1 MSYMFNKEGK
11 SMLKKL
17 TIPLIIFL
25 FIVSCEKS
33 PKKNIQTTLPKPT
46 LTLKSGDYTMDN
58 DNSSI
63 KWTGRELS
71 TKSHYGSLQMK
82 DGSITINTDGTVN
95 GIIKIDMTTIDCEDL
110 QGRSKASLERHLRS
124 DDFFSVE
131 SHPIATLT
139 FKSEGG
145 IGAGNK
151 LAFNG
156 DLEIKGISHPIS
168 FESEVKSVDPKV
180 NALIDMTFDRSK
192 YNVRF
197 RSGTFFQNLGDKLI
211 YDDIELSVDIKTL

>member
-1 MSYMFNKEGK
+1 
-11 SMLKKL
+11 MLKKFL
-17 TIPLIIFL
+17 IPAILIL

-33 PKKNIQTTLPKPT
+33 SKKKIDTSLPKPT
-46 LTLKSGDYTMDN
+46 LSLSSGDYVMDN

-82 DGSITINTDGTVN
+82 NGSLTVNTDGTIN

-168 FESEVKSVDPKV
+168 FESEVKSVYPKV
-180 NALIDMTFDRSK
+180 SALVDMTFDRSK

-211 YDDIELSVDIKTL
+211 YDDIEISVDIRTL

>member
-1 MSYMFNKEGK
+1 
-11 SMLKKL
+11 MLKKFL
-17 TIPLIIFL
+17 IPTILIL

-33 PKKNIQTTLPKPT
+33 SKKKIDTSLPKPT
-46 LTLKSGDYTMDN
+46 LSLSSGDYIMDN

-82 DGSITINTDGTVN
+82 NGSLTVNTDGTVN

-168 FESEVKSVDPKV
+168 FESEVKNVDPKV
-180 NALIDMTFDRSK
+180 SALVNMTFDRSK

-211 YDDIELSVDIKTL
+211 YDDIEISVDIRTL

>member
-1 MSYMFNKEGK
+1 
-11 SMLKKL
+11 MLKKFL
-17 TIPLIIFL
+17 IPAILIL

-33 PKKNIQTTLPKPT
+33 SKKKINTSLPKPT
-46 LTLKSGDYTMDN
+46 LSLSSGDYVMDN

-82 DGSITINTDGTVN
+82 NGSLTINIDGTVN

-145 IGAGNK
+145 IAAGNK

-168 FESEVKSVDPKV
+168 FESEVKNVDPKV
-180 NALIDMTFDRSK
+180 SALVNMTFDRSK

-211 YDDIELSVDIKTL
+211 YDDIEISVDIRTL

>member
-1 MSYMFNKEGK
+1 
-11 SMLKKL
+11 MLKKFL
-17 TIPLIIFL
+17 IPAILIL

-33 PKKNIQTTLPKPT
+33 SKKKIDTSLPKPT
-46 LTLKSGDYTMDN
+46 LSLSSGDYVMDN

-82 DGSITINTDGTVN
+82 NGSLTVNTDGTIN

-145 IGAGNK
+145 IRAGNK

-180 NALIDMTFDRSK
+180 AALVDMTFDRSK

-211 YDDIELSVDIKTL
+211 YDDIEISVDIRTL

>member
-1 MSYMFNKEGK
+1 
-11 SMLKKL
+11 MLKKFL
-17 TIPLIIFL
+17 IPAILLL

-33 PKKNIQTTLPKPT
+33 SKKKINTSLPKPT
-46 LTLKSGDYTMDN
+46 LSLSSGDYVMDN

-82 DGSITINTDGTVN
+82 NGSLTVNTDGTVN

-168 FESEVKSVDPKV
+168 FESEVKNVDPKV
-180 NALIDMTFDRSK
+180 NALVDMTFDRSK

-211 YDDIELSVDIKTL
+211 YDDIEISVDIRTL

>member
-1 MSYMFNKEGK
+1 
-11 SMLKKL
+11 MLKKFL
-17 TIPLIIFL
+17 IPTILIL

-33 PKKNIQTTLPKPT
+33 SRKKIDTSLPKPA
-46 LTLKSGDYTMDN
+46 LSLSSGDYVMDKN
-58 DNSSI
+58 NSSI

-82 DGSITINTDGTVN
+82 NGSLTVNTDGTVN

-180 NALIDMTFDRSK
+180 SALVDMTFDRSK

-211 YDDIELSVDIKTL
+211 YDDIEISVDIRTL

>member
-1 MSYMFNKEGK
+1 
-11 SMLKKL
+11 MLKKFL
-17 TIPLIIFL
+17 IPTILIL

-33 PKKNIQTTLPKPT
+33 SKKKINTSLPKPT
-46 LTLKSGDYTMDN
+46 LSLSSGDYEMDN

-82 DGSITINTDGTVN
+82 NGSLTVNTDGTVN

>member
-1 MSYMFNKEGK
+1 
-11 SMLKKL
+11 MLKKFL
-17 TIPLIIFL
+17 IPAILLL

-33 PKKNIQTTLPKPT
+33 SKKKINTSLSKPT
-46 LTLKSGDYTMDN
+46 LSLSSGDYVMDN

-82 DGSITINTDGTVN
+82 NGSLTVNTDGTVN

-168 FESEVKSVDPKV
+168 FESELKSVDPKV
-180 NALIDMTFDRSK
+180 SALVDMTFDRSK

-211 YDDIELSVDIKTL
+211 YDDIEISVDIRTL

>member
-1 MSYMFNKEGK
+1 
-11 SMLKKL
+11 MLKKFL
-17 TIPLIIFL
+17 IPAILLL

-33 PKKNIQTTLPKPT
+33 SKKKIDTSLPKPT
-46 LTLKSGDYTMDN
+46 LSLSSGDYIMDN

-82 DGSITINTDGTVN
+82 NGSLTVNTDGTIN

-180 NALIDMTFDRSK
+180 TALVDMTFDRSK

-211 YDDIELSVDIKTL
+211 YDDIEISVDIRTL

>member
-1 MSYMFNKEGK
+1 
-11 SMLKKL
+11 MLKKFL
-17 TIPLIIFL
+17 IPAILIL

-33 PKKNIQTTLPKPT
+33 SKKKINTSLPKPT
-46 LTLKSGDYTMDN
+46 LSLSSGDYVMDN

-63 KWTGRELS
+63 KWTGKELS

-82 DGSITINTDGTVN
+82 NGSLTVNTDGTVN

-168 FESEVKSVDPKV
+168 FESEVKNVDPKV
-180 NALIDMTFDRSK
+180 SALVNMTFDRSK

-211 YDDIELSVDIKTL
+211 YDDIEISVDIRTL

>member
-1 MSYMFNKEGK
+1 
-11 SMLKKL
+11 MLKKFL
-17 TIPLIIFL
+17 IPAILIL

-33 PKKNIQTTLPKPT
+33 SKKKINTSLPKPT
-46 LTLKSGDYTMDN
+46 LSLSSGDYVMDN

-82 DGSITINTDGTVN
+82 NGSLTVNTDGTVN

-145 IGAGNK
+145 IEAGNK

-180 NALIDMTFDRSK
+180 SALVDMTFDRSK

-211 YDDIELSVDIKTL
+211 YDDIEISVDIRTL

>member
-1 MSYMFNKEGK
+1 
-11 SMLKKL
+11 MLKKFL
-17 TIPLIIFL
+17 IPAILIL

-33 PKKNIQTTLPKPT
+33 SKKKINTSLPKPT
-46 LTLKSGDYTMDN
+46 LSLSSGDYVMDN

-82 DGSITINTDGTVN
+82 NGSLTVNTDGTVN

-180 NALIDMTFDRSK
+180 TALVDMTFDRSK

-211 YDDIELSVDIKTL
+211 YDDIEITVDIITL

>member
-1 MSYMFNKEGK
+1 
-11 SMLKKL
+11 MLKKFL
-17 TIPLIIFL
+17 IPAILL
-25 FIVSCEKS
+25 SFIVSCEKS
-33 PKKNIQTTLPKPT
+33 SKKKISTSLPKPT
-46 LTLKSGDYTMDN
+46 LSLSSGDYVMDN

-82 DGSITINTDGTVN
+82 NGSLTVNTDGTVN

-168 FESEVKSVDPKV
+168 FESELKSVDPKV
-180 NALIDMTFDRSK
+180 SALVDMTFDRSK

-211 YDDIELSVDIKTL
+211 YDDIEISVDIRTL

>member
-1 MSYMFNKEGK
+1 
-11 SMLKKL
+11 MLKKFL
-17 TIPLIIFL
+17 IPTILIL

-33 PKKNIQTTLPKPT
+33 SKKKIDTSLPKPT
-46 LTLKSGDYTMDN
+46 LSLSSGDYVMDN

-82 DGSITINTDGTVN
+82 NGSLTVNTDGTVN

>member
-1 MSYMFNKEGK
+1 
-11 SMLKKL
+11 MLKKFL
-17 TIPLIIFL
+17 IPAILLL
-25 FIVSCEKS
+25 FIASCEKS
-33 PKKNIQTTLPKPT
+33 SKKKINTSLPKPT
-46 LTLKSGDYTMDN
+46 LSLSSGDYVMDN

-82 DGSITINTDGTVN
+82 NGSLTVNTDGTVN

-180 NALIDMTFDRSK
+180 TALVDMTFDRSK

-211 YDDIELSVDIKTL
+211 YDDIEISVDIRTL

>member
-1 MSYMFNKEGK
+1 
-11 SMLKKL
+11 MLKKFL
-17 TIPLIIFL
+17 IPAILIL

-33 PKKNIQTTLPKPT
+33 SKKKINTSLPKPT
-46 LTLKSGDYTMDN
+46 LSLSSGDYVMDN

-82 DGSITINTDGTVN
+82 NGSLTVNTDGTVN

-145 IGAGNK
+145 IEAGNK

-168 FESEVKSVDPKV
+168 FESELKSVDPKV
-180 NALIDMTFDRSK
+180 SALVDMTFDRSK

-211 YDDIELSVDIKTL
+211 YDDIEISVDIRTL

>member
-1 MSYMFNKEGK
+1 
-11 SMLKKL
+11 MLKKFL
-17 TIPLIIFL
+17 IPAILIL

-33 PKKNIQTTLPKPT
+33 TKKKINTSLPKPT
-46 LTLKSGDYTMDN
+46 LSLSSGDYVMDN

-82 DGSITINTDGTVN
+82 NGSLTVNTDGTVN
-95 GIIKIDMTTIDCEDL
+95 GTIKIDMTTIDCEDL

-168 FESEVKSVDPKV
+168 FESEVKNVDPKV
-180 NALIDMTFDRSK
+180 SALVNMTFDRSK

-211 YDDIELSVDIKTL
+211 YDDIEISVDIRTL

>member
-1 MSYMFNKEGK
+1 
-11 SMLKKL
+11 MLKKFL
-17 TIPLIIFL
+17 IPAILIL

-33 PKKNIQTTLPKPT
+33 SKKKIDTSLPKPT
-46 LTLKSGDYTMDN
+46 LSLSSGDYVMDN

-71 TKSHYGSLQMK
+71 TKSHYGTLQMK
-82 DGSITINTDGTVN
+82 NGSLTVNTDGTVN

-168 FESEVKSVDPKV
+168 FESELKSVDPKV
-180 NALIDMTFDRSK
+180 SALVDMTFDRSK

-211 YDDIELSVDIKTL
+211 YDDIEISVDIRTL

>member
-1 MSYMFNKEGK
+1 
-11 SMLKKL
+11 MLKKFL
-17 TIPLIIFL
+17 IPAILIL

-33 PKKNIQTTLPKPT
+33 SKKKIDTSLPKPT
-46 LTLKSGDYTMDN
+46 LSLSSGDYVMDN

-82 DGSITINTDGTVN
+82 NGSLTVNTDGTIN

-180 NALIDMTFDRSK
+180 SALVDMTFDRSK

-211 YDDIELSVDIKTL
+211 YDDIEISVDIRTL

>member
-1 MSYMFNKEGK
+1 
-11 SMLKKL
+11 MLKKFL
-17 TIPLIIFL
+17 IPAILLL

-33 PKKNIQTTLPKPT
+33 SKKKINTSLPKPT
-46 LTLKSGDYTMDN
+46 LSLSSGDYVMDN

-82 DGSITINTDGTVN
+82 NGSLTVNTDGTVN

-168 FESEVKSVDPKV
+168 FESELKSVDPKV
-180 NALIDMTFDRSK
+180 SALVDMTFDRSK

-211 YDDIELSVDIKTL
+211 YDDIEISVNIRTL

>member
-1 MSYMFNKEGK
+1 
-11 SMLKKL
+11 MLKKFL
-17 TIPLIIFL
+17 IPAILIL

-33 PKKNIQTTLPKPT
+33 SKKKINTSLPKPT
-46 LTLKSGDYTMDN
+46 LSLSSGDYVMDN

-82 DGSITINTDGTVN
+82 NGSLTVNTDGTVN

-168 FESEVKSVDPKV
+168 FESELKSVDTKV
-180 NALIDMTFDRSK
+180 SALVDMTFDRSK

-211 YDDIELSVDIKTL
+211 YDDIEISVDIRTL

>member
-1 MSYMFNKEGK
+1 
-11 SMLKKL
+11 MLKKFL
-17 TIPLIIFL
+17 IPTILIL

-33 PKKNIQTTLPKPT
+33 SKKKINTSLPKPT
-46 LTLKSGDYTMDN
+46 LSLSSGDYVMDN

-82 DGSITINTDGTVN
+82 NGSLTVNTDGNIN

-168 FESEVKSVDPKV
+168 FESELKSVDPKV
-180 NALIDMTFDRSK
+180 SALVDMTFDRSK
-192 YNVRF
+192 YDVKF
-197 RSGTFFQNLGDKLI
+197 RSGTFFENLGDKLI
-211 YDDIELSVDIKTL
+211 LDDIDLEVSLSV

>member
-1 MSYMFNKEGK
+1 
-11 SMLKKL
+11 MLKKFL
-17 TIPLIIFL
+17 IPIILIL

-33 PKKNIQTTLPKPT
+33 SKKKIDSSLPKPT
-46 LTLKSGDYTMDN
+46 LSLSSGDYVMDN

-82 DGSITINTDGTVN
+82 NGSLTVNTDGTIN

-168 FESEVKSVDPKV
+168 FESELKSVDPKV
-180 NALIDMTFDRSK
+180 NALVDMTFDRSK

-211 YDDIELSVDIKTL
+211 YDDIEISVDIRTL

>member
-1 MSYMFNKEGK
+1 
-11 SMLKKL
+11 MLKKFL
-17 TIPLIIFL
+17 IPAILIL

-33 PKKNIQTTLPKPT
+33 SKKKIDTSLPKPT
-46 LTLKSGDYTMDN
+46 LSLSSGDYVMDN

-82 DGSITINTDGTVN
+82 NGSLTVNTDGTIN

-168 FESEVKSVDPKV
+168 FESELKSVDPKV
-180 NALIDMTFDRSK
+180 SALVDMTFDRSK

-211 YDDIELSVDIKTL
+211 YDDIEISVDIITL

>member
-1 MSYMFNKEGK
+1 
-11 SMLKKL
+11 MLKKFL
-17 TIPLIIFL
+17 IPAILIL

-33 PKKNIQTTLPKPT
+33 SKKKIDTSLPKPT
-46 LTLKSGDYTMDN
+46 LSLSSGDYVMDN

-82 DGSITINTDGTVN
+82 NGSLTVNTDGTVN

-180 NALIDMTFDRSK
+180 SALVDMTFDRSK

-211 YDDIELSVDIKTL
+211 YDDIEISVDIITL

>member
-1 MSYMFNKEGK
+1 
-11 SMLKKL
+11 MLKKFL
-17 TIPLIIFL
+17 IPAILIL

-33 PKKNIQTTLPKPT
+33 SKKKIDTSLPKPT
-46 LTLKSGDYTMDN
+46 LSLSSGDYVMDN

-82 DGSITINTDGTVN
+82 NGSLTVNTDGTIN

-145 IGAGNK
+145 IGSGNK

-168 FESEVKSVDPKV
+168 FESELKSVDPKV
-180 NALIDMTFDRSK
+180 SALVDMTFDRSK

-211 YDDIELSVDIKTL
+211 YDDIEISVDIRTL

>member
-1 MSYMFNKEGK
+1 
-11 SMLKKL
+11 MLKKFL
-17 TIPLIIFL
+17 IPAILIL

-33 PKKNIQTTLPKPT
+33 SKKKIDTSLPKPT
-46 LTLKSGDYTMDN
+46 LSLSSGDYIMDN

-82 DGSITINTDGTVN
+82 NGSLTVNTDGTVN

-139 FKSEGG
+139 FNSEGG

-180 NALIDMTFDRSK
+180 NALVDMTFDRSK

-211 YDDIELSVDIKTL
+211 YDDIEISVDIRTL

>member
-1 MSYMFNKEGK
+1 
-11 SMLKKL
+11 MLKKFL
-17 TIPLIIFL
+17 IPAIFIS

-33 PKKNIQTTLPKPT
+33 SKKKIDTSLPKPT
-46 LTLKSGDYTMDN
+46 LSLSSGDYTMDN

-82 DGSITINTDGTVN
+82 NGSLTVNTDGTVN

-168 FESEVKSVDPKV
+168 FESELKSVDPKV
-180 NALIDMTFDRSK
+180 SALVDMTFDRSK

-211 YDDIELSVDIKTL
+211 YDDIEISVDIRTL

>member
-1 MSYMFNKEGK
+1 
-11 SMLKKL
+11 MLKKFL
-17 TIPLIIFL
+17 IPAILIL

-33 PKKNIQTTLPKPT
+33 SKKKINTTLPKPT
-46 LTLKSGDYTMDN
+46 LSLSSGDYVMDN

-82 DGSITINTDGTVN
+82 NGSLTVNTDGTVN

-168 FESEVKSVDPKV
+168 FESELKSVDPKV
-180 NALIDMTFDRSK
+180 SALVDMTFDRSK

-211 YDDIELSVDIKTL
+211 YDDIEISVDIRTL

>member
-1 MSYMFNKEGK
+1 
-11 SMLKKL
+11 MLKKFL
-17 TIPLIIFL
+17 IPAILIL

-33 PKKNIQTTLPKPT
+33 SKKKINTSLPKPT
-46 LTLKSGDYTMDN
+46 LSLSSGDYVMDN

-82 DGSITINTDGTVN
+82 NGSLTVNTDGTVN

-168 FESEVKSVDPKV
+168 FESEVKNVDPKV
-180 NALIDMTFDRSK
+180 SALVDMTFDRSK

-211 YDDIELSVDIKTL
+211 YDDIEISVDIRTL

>member
-168 FESEVKSVDPKV
+168 FESEVKNVDPKV
-180 NALIDMTFDRSK
+180 SALVNMTFDRSK

-211 YDDIELSVDIKTL
+211 YDDIEISVDIRTL

>member
-1 MSYMFNKEGK
+1 
-11 SMLKKL
+11 MLKKFL
-17 TIPLIIFL
+17 IPAILLL

-33 PKKNIQTTLPKPT
+33 SKKKINTSLPKPT
-46 LTLKSGDYTMDN
+46 LSLSSGDYVMDN

-82 DGSITINTDGTVN
+82 NGSLTVNPDGTVN

-168 FESEVKSVDPKV
+168 FESEVKNVDPKV
-180 NALIDMTFDRSK
+180 SALVNMTFDRSK

-211 YDDIELSVDIKTL
+211 YDDIEISVDIRTL

>member
-1 MSYMFNKEGK
+1 
-11 SMLKKL
+11 MLKKFL
-17 TIPLIIFL
+17 IPAILIL

-33 PKKNIQTTLPKPT
+33 SKKKINTSLPKPT
-46 LTLKSGDYTMDN
+46 LSLSSGNCTMDN

-82 DGSITINTDGTVN
+82 NGSLTVNSDGTVN

-168 FESEVKSVDPKV
+168 FESELKSVDPKV
-180 NALIDMTFDRSK
+180 SALVDMTFDRSK

-211 YDDIELSVDIKTL
+211 YDDIEISVDIRTL

>member
-1 MSYMFNKEGK
+1 
-11 SMLKKL
+11 MLKKFL
-17 TIPLIIFL
+17 IPAILIL

-33 PKKNIQTTLPKPT
+33 SKKKINTSLPKPT
-46 LTLKSGDYTMDN
+46 LSLSSGDYIMDN

-82 DGSITINTDGTVN
+82 NGSLTVNTDGTIN

-139 FKSEGG
+139 FNSEGG

-168 FESEVKSVDPKV
+168 FESELKSVDPKV
-180 NALIDMTFDRSK
+180 SALVDMTFDRSK

-211 YDDIELSVDIKTL
+211 YDDIEISVDIRTL

>member
-1 MSYMFNKEGK
+1 
-11 SMLKKL
+11 MLKKFL
-17 TIPLIIFL
+17 IPAILIL

-33 PKKNIQTTLPKPT
+33 SKKKIDTSLPKPT
-46 LTLKSGDYTMDN
+46 LSLSSGDYAMDN

-82 DGSITINTDGTVN
+82 NGSLTVNTDGTVK
-95 GIIKIDMTTIDCEDL
+95 GVIKIDMTTIDCEDL

-168 FESEVKSVDPKV
+168 FESELKSVDPKV
-180 NALIDMTFDRSK
+180 SALVDMTFDRSK

-211 YDDIELSVDIKTL
+211 YDDIEISVDIRTL

>member
-1 MSYMFNKEGK
+1 
-11 SMLKKL
+11 MLKKFL
-17 TIPLIIFL
+17 IPAILIS

-33 PKKNIQTTLPKPT
+33 SKKKIDTSLPKPT
-46 LTLKSGDYTMDN
+46 LSLSSGDYVMDN

-82 DGSITINTDGTVN
+82 NGSLTVNTDGTVN

-180 NALIDMTFDRSK
+180 NALVDMTFDRSK

-211 YDDIELSVDIKTL
+211 YDDIEISVDIRTL

>member
-1 MSYMFNKEGK
+1 
-11 SMLKKL
+11 MLKKFL
-17 TIPLIIFL
+17 IPTILIL

-33 PKKNIQTTLPKPT
+33 SKKKIDTSLPKPT
-46 LTLKSGDYTMDN
+46 LSLSSGDYVMDN

-82 DGSITINTDGTVN
+82 NGSLTVNTDGTIN

-168 FESEVKSVDPKV
+168 FESELKSVDPKV
-180 NALIDMTFDRSK
+180 SALVDMTFDRSK

-211 YDDIELSVDIKTL
+211 YDDIEISVDIRTL